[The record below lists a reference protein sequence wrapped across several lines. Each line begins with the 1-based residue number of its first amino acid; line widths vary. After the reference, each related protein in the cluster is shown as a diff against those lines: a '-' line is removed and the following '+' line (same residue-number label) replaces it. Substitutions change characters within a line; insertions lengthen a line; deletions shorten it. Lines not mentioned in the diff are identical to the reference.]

1 MTIREVQY
9 SDDTMNHNLESYE
22 VISSN
27 DLCVSEILEYL
38 QVELGPSLGSSSIE
52 PNIKKFDRA
61 FFFHPSKIYSMNLL
75 GSKKARA

>member
-38 QVELGPSLGSSSIE
+38 QVELGPSLGSSLKYIRLKLKL
-52 PNIKKFDRA
+52 NWTK
-61 FFFHPSKIYSMNLL
+61 Y
-75 GSKKARA
+75 